1 MIDTLLIDQ
10 GGVIV
15 DLDRSRCIAALK
27 ALGMEDPDRL
37 IGLYEQSGPFLQLES
52 GLIDKHQFHEIM
64 RPYFPEGVTTD
75 QIDEAFSSFIVGIPQ
90 SRLVALRELR
100 KRFKLYILS
109 NTNPIMFEGVLARE
123 FSQEGF
129 TAGDYFDGIILS
141 YEAKSCKPDRKIFDY
156 AVERFGIVPEN
167 TLLID
172 DGRDN
177 IMAARNLGF
186 HGLLIPEGQE
196 FDEVLT
202 KYLSG
207 K

>member
-1 MIDTLLIDQ
+1 MSETDLICD
-10 GGVIV
+10 
-15 DLDRSRCIAALK
+15 
-27 ALGMEDPDRL
+27 
-37 IGLYEQSGPFLQLES
+37 F
-52 GLIDKHQFHEIM
+52 
-64 RPYFPEGVTTD
+64 
-75 QIDEAFSSFIVGIPQ
+75 GI
-90 SRLVALRELR
+90 LRELR

-129 TAGDYFDGIILS
+129 TARDYFDGIILS